1 MQQLTMAISGMH
13 CNGCVTAVRQALHA
27 VPGLRVDAVAVGSAR
42 VTYDAAR
49 TNPETIA
56 EAIRQAGYQ
65 PDGADTTAVVG
76 GGTGKCGCCG

>member
-1 MQQLTMAISGMH
+1 MQQMTMSVSGMH
-13 CNGCVTAVRQALHA
+13 CGGCVTKVRQALQE

-56 EAIRQAGYQ
+56 DAIRQAGYQ
-65 PDGADTTAVVG
+65 PDGADATVAVG
-76 GGTGKCGCCG
+76 GSTGKCGCCG

>member
-1 MQQLTMAISGMH
+1 MQQMTMTISGMH
-13 CNGCVTAVRQALHA
+13 CGGCVTAVRQALQT
-27 VPGLRVDAVAVGSAR
+27 VPGLHVEAVAVGSAE

-56 EAIRQAGYQ
+56 EAVRQAGYQ
-65 PDGADTTAVVG
+65 PGGADAAVAVG

>member
-1 MQQLTMAISGMH
+1 MEQLTIAISGMH
-13 CNGCVTAVRQALHA
+13 CGGCVTAVRQALQT
-27 VPGLRVDAVAVGSAR
+27 VPGLRIDAVEVGSAR
-42 VTYDAAR
+42 VTYDAVQ

-65 PDGADTTAVVG
+65 PDGADTTVAVG